1 MQYINL
7 NNYLCRYM
15 FRAFYWILLRLFI
28 INIYQDVFISTCIT
42 LTLPERVSTVPW
54 SRTPNLNHFDQG
66 TKNR

>member
-1 MQYINL
+1 
-7 NNYLCRYM
+7 M

-42 LTLPERVSTVPW
+42 LSLPERVSTVPW